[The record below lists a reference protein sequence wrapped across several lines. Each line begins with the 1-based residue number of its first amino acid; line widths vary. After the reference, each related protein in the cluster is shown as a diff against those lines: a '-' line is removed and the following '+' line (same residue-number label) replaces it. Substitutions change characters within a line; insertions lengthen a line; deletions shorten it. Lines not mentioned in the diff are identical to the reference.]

1 VTAAS
6 RDILV
11 SVDRYFDAA
20 PRADATDEAVGPFT
34 LFRSRSVWSYYARPR
49 RGLDGPV
56 TAEDVALLAAR
67 CDELEID
74 LSIEWIGEL
83 IPSPEHAVAAAGL
96 KVERHALLVLD
107 AGELRPVA
115 PPQDVAIELLA
126 ADGVLAA
133 GSLQPA
139 GDAAEILA
147 VATLPSHRHRGVA
160 AAVTTALVRGR
171 APRRRRHAALGPRP
185 GRDARLRARR
195 LPMRRHPSGGRARR
209 RLTAVGMSRH
219 VPPAIGTAVP

>member
-83 IPSPEHAVAAAGL
+83 TPSLEHAVAAAGL
-96 KVERHALLVLD
+96 EVERHALLVLD

-147 VATLPSHRHRGVA
+147 VATLPSHRRRGVA
-160 AAVTTALVRGR
+160 AAVTTALLHEAERR
-171 APRRRRHAALGPRP
+171 AVAVTLLSTRDQAVTRVYERVGFRCVGTHLAAA
-185 GRDARLRARR
+185 RD
-195 LPMRRHPSGGRARR
+195 GD
-209 RLTAVGMSRH
+209 
-219 VPPAIGTAVP
+219 